1 MRIIL
6 DLQGTHGMSLSNQ
19 GAIYE
24 LSVIEEGEGIQN
36 FSLEGS
42 LPAFQKFF
50 ELGKNLV
57 DRTTA
62 YNGETDHLEPVY
74 FGPEAELF
82 RNL

>member
-19 GAIYE
+19 GAVYE
-24 LSVIEEGEGIQN
+24 LFVTEEGDGIQT

-57 DRTTA
+57 DRATA
-62 YNGETDHLEPVY
+62 AGDADDLEPVY
-74 FGPEAELF
+74 FGPEAEFF